1 MLLSRPGTALR
12 GPASPARNR
21 TAASLLLV
29 AAAVLLGVAFVM
41 ASNDVTAR
49 DGTRCASAWSSSRGT
64 LPVTG
69 ERTPEQVAEVRAGCK
84 AAGDPVVGAAM
95 VLATV
100 GTVLVVA
107 GGVAAVAARRSAR
120 RNVT

>member
-1 MLLSRPGTALR
+1 MLLSRPGWAR
-12 GPASPARNR
+12 PPASPARNR

-29 AAAVLLGVAFVM
+29 AAAVLLGVAFVTV
-41 ASNDVTAR
+41 SNDVTAR
-49 DGTRCASAWSSSRGT
+49 HGTRCASAWSSSRGT

-69 ERTPEQVAEVRAGCK
+69 ERTPQQVAEVRAGCE

-95 VLATV
+95 VLAIA
-100 GTVLVVA
+100 GAVLAAA
-107 GGVAAVAARRSAR
+107 GGVVAVAARRSAR

>member
-1 MLLSRPGTALR
+1 MT
-12 GPASPARNR
+12 SPARNR

-29 AAAVLLGVAFVM
+29 AAVVLLGVAFVM

-49 DGTRCASAWSSSRGT
+49 DGRGCGSAWRSSRGT
-64 LPVTG
+64 LSVTG
-69 ERTPEQVAEVRAGCK
+69 ERTPQQIAEVRVACK

-95 VLATV
+95 VVATA
-100 GTVLVVA
+100 GAALVVA
-107 GGVAAVAARRSAR
+107 SGVVAATARRSAR